1 MKKLLALLL
10 CLLMAMSM
18 SVVAFA
24 ETAEEAP
31 AEEAAAEAPA
41 EETAEEPAAGE
52 TAEEG
57 AVTISL
63 PILMTSAGQSADVQM
78 FNAIASRSGV
88 EATARELVEADDI
101 EVGEYNTLVIVV
113 GGSSKGLGAAGIDAE
128 QEQARVDA
136 IIEKLKD
143 SVTIVVA
150 HIGGQAR
157 RGELSDG
164 FINAV
169 LPYAQY
175 LIVVEEGDSD
185 GLFSNYAAENNIPI
199 SICPDIASVGEVFA
213 GLISG

>member
-10 CLLMAMSM
+10 CLLMAI
-18 SVVAFA
+18 VAFA

-136 IIEKLKD
+136 VIEKLKD

>member
-1 MKKLLALLL
+1 MKKLHALLL

-213 GLISG
+213 GLIRR

>member
-57 AVTISL
+57 DVTISL

>member
-10 CLLMAMSM
+10 CLLMA
-18 SVVAFA
+18 FA
-24 ETAEEAP
+24 STAAI
-31 AEEAAAEAPA
+31 AEEAATEAPA
-41 EETAEEPAAGE
+41 EETAAEAP
-52 TAEEG
+52 AEEG

-63 PILMTSAGQSADVQM
+63 PILMTSAGQSADVSM
-78 FNAIASRSGV
+78 FNAIAARSGV
-88 EATARELVEADDI
+88 EATSRELVEADDI

-113 GGSSKGLGAAGIDAE
+113 GGSSKGLGAAGVDAE

-136 IIEKLKD
+136 IIEKLQD

-169 LPYAQY
+169 LPVADYI
-175 LIVVEEGDSD
+175 IVVEEGDAD
-185 GLFSNYAAENNIPI
+185 GLFSNYAAENNVPI

>member
-88 EATARELVEADDI
+88 EATARELVGAEDI

>member
-1 MKKLLALLL
+1 MKKWLALLL
-10 CLLMAMSM
+10 CVSMMLCMSL
-18 SVVAFA
+18 VAVA
-24 ETAEEAP
+24 ETS
-31 AEEAAAEAPA
+31 
-41 EETAEEPAAGE
+41 GE
-52 TAEEG
+52 TAEESTAEAG
-57 AVTISL
+57 DFTIST

-78 FNAIASRSGV
+78 FNAIATRSGV
-88 EATARELVEADDI
+88 EATARELIEADDV

-136 IIEKLKD
+136 IIEKLQD

-169 LPYAQY
+169 LPVANYI
-175 LIVVEEGDSD
+175 IVVEEGDSD
-185 GLFSNYAAENNIPI
+185 GLFSNYATENNIPI
-199 SICPDIASVGEVFA
+199 SVCPDIASVGEVFA

>member
-10 CLLMAMSM
+10 CLLMA
-18 SVVAFA
+18 FA
-24 ETAEEAP
+24 STAAI
-31 AEEAAAEAPA
+31 AEEAATEAPA
-41 EETAEEPAAGE
+41 EETAAEAP
-52 TAEEG
+52 AEEG

-63 PILMTSAGQSADVQM
+63 PILMTSAGQSADVSM
-78 FNAIASRSGV
+78 FNAIAARSGV
-88 EATARELVEADDI
+88 EATSRELVEADDI

-113 GGSSKGLGAAGIDAE
+113 GGSSKGLGAAGVDAE

-136 IIEKLKD
+136 IIEKLQD

-164 FINAV
+164 FINAL
-169 LPYAQY
+169 LPVADYI
-175 LIVVEEGDSD
+175 IVVEEGDAD
-185 GLFSNYAAENNIPI
+185 GLFSNYAAENNVPI
-199 SICPDIASVGEVFA
+199 SICPDIASVGEAFA